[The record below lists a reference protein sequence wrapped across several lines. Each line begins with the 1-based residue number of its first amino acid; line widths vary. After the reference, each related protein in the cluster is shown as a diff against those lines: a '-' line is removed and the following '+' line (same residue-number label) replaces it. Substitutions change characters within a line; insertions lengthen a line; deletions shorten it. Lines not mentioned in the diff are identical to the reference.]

1 MEKRERQIIPGLS
14 YLLLLTLLLGLVGGL
29 LHDFKGVG
37 FGAAGSLI
45 WAGAVLVTF
54 VLGTAYLSRRLLP
67 IQGNLGWSEGFRLLW
82 RNYMLGMTRL
92 VAGQRRDPMA
102 SGATKK
108 KKTPTS
114 DLPLSFGIID
124 AGFLF
129 SHQAAAI
136 TRGGGYSRAAGPGFV
151 FLNSG
156 ESVAQV
162 FDLRP
167 QSRKQSVSAT
177 TRDGIPVETSVSVT
191 FQVRRLSPHERRP
204 RSIEMD
210 KIPYRYDPDALFEL
224 NYASTMEG
232 EERRPWTE
240 QVCPQAATL
249 LVGEIGKYTLDELL
263 VSGGAEPLGTIKDVV
278 RRDLEAQQGDETKQ
292 TLPRGIEIVGV
303 GVGGLEL
310 PEHVALQRLA
320 TWQAEWDNKV
330 RQEQVGGDIEVK
342 RLIDQARARA
352 QMENVENLLMS
363 IEAMRHQSE
372 TELHDLVMQR
382 LVETLEAM
390 TASRS
395 LGHSGPRLAAILDR
409 ASEASGEMR
418 QIMEQSEE

>member
-14 YLLLLTLLLGLVGGL
+14 YLLLLTLLLGLVGAL

-37 FGAAGSLI
+37 FAEVGSLI

-82 RNYMLGMTRL
+82 RNYMLGMTKL
-92 VAGQRRDPMA
+92 VAGQKRDPMG
-102 SGATKK
+102 SSVPKK

-114 DLPLSFGIID
+114 DLPLSFGIIG

-151 FLNSG
+151 FLNPG
-156 ESVAQV
+156 ESIGQV

-204 RSIEMD
+204 RSIETD
-210 KIPYRYDPDALFEL
+210 DIPYRYDPDALFEL
-224 NYASTMEG
+224 HYAGAMEG
-232 EERRPWTE
+232 EERRLWTE
-240 QVCPQAATL
+240 QVISQAATL
-249 LVGEIGKYTLDELL
+249 LIGEIGKYTLDQLL
-263 VSGGAEPLGTIKDVV
+263 ASGGAEPLKEVKQAVKLG
-278 RRDLEAQQGDETKQ
+278 LESQQGDETQQ

-320 TWQAEWDNKV
+320 TWQVEWQNKITEEEV
-330 RQEQVGGDIEVK
+330 SGNIEVK
-342 RLIDQARARA
+342 RLVDQARARA

-363 IEAMRHQSE
+363 IETMRHQSE
-372 TELHDLVMQR
+372 AELHDLVMKR

-395 LGHSGPRLAAILDR
+395 LGRSGPRLAILDR
-409 ASEASGEMR
+409 AAETSGEIR
-418 QIMEQSEE
+418 QIMEQDEE

>member
-29 LHDFKGVG
+29 LHDFQGVG

-82 RNYMLGMTRL
+82 RNYMLGMTKL
-92 VAGQRRDPMA
+92 VDGQRRDPMA
-102 SGATKK
+102 SSAAKK

-114 DLPLSFGIID
+114 DLPLSFGIIG

-156 ESVAQV
+156 ESIAQV

-204 RSIEMD
+204 RSIEAD
-210 KIPYRYDPDALFEL
+210 DIPYRYDPDALFEL
-224 NYASTMEG
+224 RYAGAMEG
-232 EERRPWTE
+232 EERRAWTE

-249 LVGEIGKYTLDELL
+249 LVGEIGKYTLDDLL
-263 VSGGAEPLGTIKDVV
+263 VSGGAEPLKEIKQAIK
-278 RRDLEAQQGDETKQ
+278 RGLESQQGDETQQ

-310 PEHVALQRLA
+310 PEHVALQRLS
-320 TWQAEWDNKV
+320 TWQVEWQSKV
-330 RQEQVGGDIEVK
+330 TQEVVGGEIEAK
-342 RLIDQARARA
+342 RLYDQARARA

-363 IEAMRHQSE
+363 IEAMRHQSQA
-372 TELHDLVMQR
+372 ELHDLVMKR

-390 TASRS
+390 TATRS
-395 LGHSGPRLAAILDR
+395 LGRSGSRSALLDR